1 MKKITNISF
10 ICLIVIIIFTS
21 TYGEGIH
28 GLIKLSGVDC
38 YLSIILSTI
47 LSLPT
52 LYIFNCLFNYEPSLN
67 IFEKNKKLFKHP
79 LIPNTIIILF
89 AFLVAIIQMFNLTN
103 FLVSQ
108 FLTETDPLI
117 IGIIF
122 TILLIYLCTKDT
134 STLCKISSIILP
146 INLLLFIIALIG
158 ILPQFKIDN
167 LLPFLEHGLK
177 NPILG
182 SIYIFLI
189 NICPIF
195 FILLIPKDKVTNF
208 KTKNI
213 YIAYTIYFILSIIT
227 TIFTIGTL
235 GINLSKL
242 YQYPEY
248 ILLRRFNFFD
258 FLTRMENILFLQWIF
273 GLFIFIGLCTITIKE
288 QLKFKYNH
296 IIISILILFVSLKG
310 FKTLT
315 LFNEF
320 TYYIY
325 PYISLIFLLFII
337 IIFIKTKK
345 LSKN

>member
-1 MKKITNISF
+1 MT
-10 ICLIVIIIFTS
+10 LLARVV
-21 TYGEGIH
+21 
-28 GLIKLSGVDC
+28 LIKLLALFSVFKLAS
-38 YLSIILSTI
+38 LSVRVVKYTLAYDRSFVIFTAVIVTNPKFS
-47 LSLPT
+47 SLT
-52 LYIFNCLFNYEPSLN
+52 SL
-67 IFEKNKKLFKHP
+67 
-79 LIPNTIIILF
+79 
-89 AFLVAIIQMFNLTN
+89 
-103 FLVSQ
+103 
-108 FLTETDPLI
+108 
-117 IGIIF
+117 F

-258 FLTRMENILFLQWIF
+258 FLTRMENILFIQWIF

-337 IIFIKTKK
+337 IIFIKTKRK
-345 LSKN
+345 PN